1 MKLSEKNII
10 KIWDEKNNFSIL
22 PERWA
27 IVTSIILDS
36 KEILFQEMLENTLF
50 DETKSVRGGIPI
62 MFPQTGIFTEEV
74 QEKLGYFLPQHW
86 IARIY
91 FWEVLEIWKDFIN
104 LRFDEKM
111 QVSEYKIPQKFEIFL
126 TYKIEKNFFKIFMK
140 IKNNDE
146 KDLPISHGFHP
157 YFSVPNN
164 WKNSI
169 IWPSDKFEKINST
182 LYFPT
187 KDLTFE
193 EKIFE
198 NKSYEEI
205 ILENKEIWQKDG
217 TLSLEMPK
225 NWFSFEISEIWKI
238 TLNCSEDLKNFWI
251 RSNEENKNFVCVE
264 PAVWN
269 VGNIW
274 KNPVI
279 IKSGE
284 EFESFFEIRFE
295 K

>member
-10 KIWDEKNNFSIL
+10 KIWTEENNFSVL

-27 IVTSIILDS
+27 IITSLILDW
-36 KEILFQEMLENTLF
+36 KEILFQEMLMQTLF

-74 QEKLGYFLPQHW
+74 SEKLGYFLPQHW
-86 IARIY
+86 IARIN

-104 LRFDEKM
+104 LKFDEKM
-111 QVSEYKIPQKFEIFL
+111 QNSEYKIPQKFEIFL
-126 TYKIEKNFFKIFMK
+126 TYKIEKKFLKIFMK

-146 KDLPISHGFHP
+146 KDLLISHGFHP

-169 IWPSDKFEKINST
+169 IWPKNIFEKINSRV
-182 LYFPT
+182 YFPT
-187 KDLTFE
+187 KKLTFE
-193 EKIFE
+193 DKIFE
-198 NKSYEEI
+198 NTSYEEI
-205 ILENKEIWQKDG
+205 ILKNAEIWQKDW
-217 TLSLEMPK
+217 TLSLDFPK

-238 TLNCSEDLKNFWI
+238 TLNCSEDLKKFWI
-251 RSNEENKNFVCVE
+251 RSNENNKNFICVE
-264 PAVWN
+264 PAVWE
-269 VGNIW
+269 VGNIA

-279 IKSGE
+279 IKSNDVL
-284 EFESFFEIRFE
+284 ESFFEIKFE